1 MTMHRGGKAGCGP
14 RRSGGRL
21 AALLLLAASSF
32 ALATANAARAET
44 LKQALSSTYGYNPAL
59 DAQRARLRATDE
71 NIPIARS
78 GYLPTVGASGTINY
92 QNTHSRPDPNNSN
105 GELYP
110 QQYQGTISQN
120 LFNGFQTRN
129 AVNAAEAQV
138 RAGRETLRDTERT
151 VLLQAVT
158 AYMDVV
164 RDTALVGLQESNVQ
178 VLSRE
183 LKATKDRF
191 AVGEVTKT
199 DVAQAEARRAG
210 AVSQLDVARSNLKT
224 SRATY
229 EQVIGH
235 PPSSLQEPSL
245 PEKLLPKSLANS
257 IEVSARENPLV
268 VAALYNEQAARFTVD
283 QIRGQLLPSV
293 DVQASI
299 SDTIEPSRFVKETTQ
314 GVVTGRLTIPLYEG
328 GRVYAQVRQAK
339 HTHVASLQAIE
350 QARTQVQQAVTQAW
364 SQLQAGRAQLES
376 DRKQV
381 EANRTALA
389 GVREEERVGQR
400 TLLDVLN
407 AEQEHLN
414 SQVGLV
420 SDKRN
425 LVVAAYS
432 LLSQIGRLDA
442 GYLNV
447 AAEVYDPEIHYEEV
461 RRKWFGLSITHSD
474 GRREHFDAPMK

>member
-1 MTMHRGGKAGCGP
+1 MNTGGEAGCGP
-14 RRSGGRL
+14 RRPGGRL
-21 AALLLLAASSF
+21 TALLLLAASS
-32 ALATANAARAET
+32 LAFGAPSAAWAET
-44 LKQALSSTYGYNPAL
+44 LKQALASTYGYYPAL
-59 DAQRARLRATDE
+59 VAQRARLRATDE
-71 NIPIARS
+71 NVPIARS
-78 GYLPTVGASGTINY
+78 GYLPTIGATGTINY
-92 QNTHSRPDPNNSN
+92 QNTHNRPDPNNSN

-110 QQYQGTISQN
+110 QQYQGTIAQN

-138 RAGRETLRDTERT
+138 RSGRETLRDTERT

-210 AVSQLDVARSNLKT
+210 AVSQLDLARANLKT
-224 SRATY
+224 SRASY
-229 EQVIGH
+229 EQVVGH
-235 PPSSLQEPSL
+235 PPSNLHEPTP

-299 SDTIEPSRFVKETTQ
+299 SDTIEPSRFVKESTQ

-339 HTHVASLQAIE
+339 HTHVAALQAIE

-364 SQLQAGRAQLES
+364 SQLQAARAQLDS

-407 AEQEHLN
+407 AEQEYLN
-414 SQVGLV
+414 SQVSLV
-420 SDKRN
+420 TDKRN
-425 LVVAAYS
+425 LVVTAYS